1 MLNGQSKLDLNNW
14 SHVTS
19 LVILLLVGLL
29 LVVTYCLIRIR
40 YLPVLKALHNP
51 NNHQQHQ
58 ASVIGRPFFV
68 QLKDNNNI
76 NQGGNQGGNEE
87 NRRGERFYQEP

>member
-1 MLNGQSKLDLNNW
+1 MKQMLNGQSKLDLNIW

-29 LVVTYCLIRIR
+29 LVVAYCVIRIR

-58 ASVIGRPFFV
+58 ASVIERPFFV
-68 QLKDNNNI
+68 LLKDNNNI
-76 NQGGNQGGNEE
+76 NQGGNEE